1 MAQWSDG
8 RDKPQ
13 PIKIVLTE
21 EHLTLQREEMVYT
34 QADAEQMDQAL
45 LSKVCLKILIS

>member
-8 RDKPQ
+8 REKPQ

-21 EHLTLQREEMVYT
+21 ETLTLQREEMVYT
-34 QADAEQMDQAL
+34 QTDSEQMDHAL
-45 LSKVCLKILIS
+45 LSKVRTVL

>member
-13 PIKIVLTE
+13 PIKIVLME

-34 QADAEQMDQAL
+34 QADAEQMDHAL